1 MDSHTENIFIE
12 CTAKD
17 VTKASIV
24 LNTLIAMFSQYCD
37 DRFTAEMI
45 EVVYEEDSVFP
56 EGKTLVY
63 PDFTEKTLT
72 CSISDMCS
80 TIGASIDKDTIQHDL
95 HKMQLDS
102 VLVDEDHIKVSI
114 PITRSDVIHA
124 CDVYGRCE
132 GVNSW
137 VEDVAIAY
145 GYNNI
150 KRAQPPTLNIGSEQP
165 INQL

>member
-1 MDSHTENIFIE
+1 MDCHTENVFIE

-37 DRFTAEMI
+37 DRFTAEMVDVI
-45 EVVYEEDSVFP
+45 YEEDSVFP
-56 EGKTLVY
+56 EGKTLTY
-63 PDFTEKTLT
+63 PDFTEKHLI

-80 TIGASIDKDTIQHDL
+80 TIGVELDKETIQHDL

-102 VLVDEDHIKVSI
+102 TIVDDDHIQVSI

-124 CDVYGRCE
+124 CDVYGIFYYSFEFILYRRCCYCL
-132 GVNSW
+132 W
-137 VEDVAIAY
+137 
-145 GYNNI
+145 
-150 KRAQPPTLNIGSEQP
+150 L
-165 INQL
+165 